1 MLASAWGFGSS
12 FGSCEHSPILSPVYR
27 SFPSLRQRNGPELW
41 PSYSLSPC
49 LSEPPWRTGFVIL
62 FYIST
67 AQQLL
72 TAGPRANHIEKLV
85 KYWQADGTHGPLEN
99 KATCLD
105 LRISLKEFC
114 PPGCCYLHYV
124 PEEAGSSQE
133 SPYQG
138 IQERYLFRLCRSKAT
153 LPKGECYILSRFCFI
168 WPLILMAFNEWVY

>member
-27 SFPSLRQRNGPELW
+27 FFPSLRQRNGPELW
-41 PSYSLSPC
+41 SSYSLSPC
-49 LSEPPWRTGFVIL
+49 LSEPPWRAGFVIL

-72 TAGPRANHIEKLV
+72 TAGPRANHIEKWLSIG
-85 KYWQADGTHGPLEN
+85 KLMEHMDL
-99 KATCLD
+99 ATCLD

-114 PPGCCYLHYV
+114 PPGCCSLHYV
-124 PEEAGSSQE
+124 PKVAGSSRE

-138 IQERYLFRLCRSKAT
+138 IQERYLFRLCWSKAT
-153 LPKGECYILSRFCFI
+153 LPRGECYIPSRFCSI
-168 WPLILMAFNEWVY
+168 WSLILMAFNEWVY